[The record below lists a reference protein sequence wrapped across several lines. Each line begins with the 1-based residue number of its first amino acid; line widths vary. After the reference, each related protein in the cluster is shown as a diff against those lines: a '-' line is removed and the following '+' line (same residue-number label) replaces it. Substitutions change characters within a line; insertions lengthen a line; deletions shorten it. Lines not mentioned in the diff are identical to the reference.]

1 MRFSSFAEVEGAYE
15 ISETEELAA
24 LDPHHMWTPEY
35 AESRFKWRPKK
46 PLTVLVLRTYLLQE
60 TVELPYRDE
69 YGGCKSWIELG
80 EPVSVDGARS
90 RALGRGLRRAGR
102 ARARGA
108 GASRARAGRRLRR
121 AMGSGAITIVLIFLL
136 LFVSWQTIY
145 AANRDLARAKAWGA
159 LVRRSLPFFALLL
172 MVLSLFVVQSFGESW
187 TLVVWMATAGVAV
200 IGASLLSVSPL
211 ERRANKAF
219 RSGDYARAVELYRE
233 LVDEKPLA
241 RNKAF
246 LGAALG
252 AGERYEESVD
262 LSTQAIEEDPQY
274 GLAYYNR
281 ALVLQRMG
289 KKSRAIKDLEKAQE
303 TDLPRRFRS
312 ASRRMLEEIS

>member
-1 MRFSSFAEVEGAYE
+1 
-15 ISETEELAA
+15 
-24 LDPHHMWTPEY
+24 
-35 AESRFKWRPKK
+35 
-46 PLTVLVLRTYLLQE
+46 
-60 TVELPYRDE
+60 
-69 YGGCKSWIELG
+69 
-80 EPVSVDGARS
+80 
-90 RALGRGLRRAGR
+90 
-102 ARARGA
+102 
-108 GASRARAGRRLRR
+108 
-121 AMGSGAITIVLIFLL
+121 MGSGAITVVLIFLL

-145 AANRDLARAKAWGA
+145 AANRDLARAKAWGD
-159 LVRRSLPFFALLL
+159 LVRRALPFFALLL
-172 MVLSLFVVQSFGESW
+172 MVLSLFIVQSFGESW
-187 TLVVWMATAGVAV
+187 TLVVWMATAGVAI

-233 LVDEKPLA
+233 LVNEKPLA

-289 KKSRAIKDLEKAQE
+289 KKSRAVKDLEKAQE